1 MTQTKYGHIRI
12 YIYLLCRRIKLWRQ
26 GKGKSFLILIIV
38 EIAKGNT
45 PVPFSRQTFTK
56 VWFSKNPQIWSHL
69 ISSSRRHKKS
79 SFSPLFWEKIEVP
92 SWFGNMN
99 IQGGESYVSPQS
111 GSEIS
116 FLKKNII
123 CSLFNVYQVVTY
135 QKGGGHEIISLLQ
148 VIKPQATSLLFFINV
163 YFFQVHLW
171 QPYAVTRSWE
181 DGKGLKCQQFLTS
194 WAKRTQ
200 IEWWH
205 IFFTFSSYFL
215 TGCVKDQE

>member
-1 MTQTKYGHIRI
+1 MKISGVKNVSSLAVDTNKIWPHQDLH
-12 YIYLLCRRIKLWRQ
+12 LPSRRIKLWRQ

-79 SFSPLFWEKIEVP
+79 SFSSLFWEKIEVP

-116 FLKKNII
+116 FLKKK
-123 CSLFNVYQVVTY
+123 T
-135 QKGGGHEIISLLQ
+135 
-148 VIKPQATSLLFFINV
+148 
-163 YFFQVHLW
+163 
-171 QPYAVTRSWE
+171 
-181 DGKGLKCQQFLTS
+181 
-194 WAKRTQ
+194 
-200 IEWWH
+200 
-205 IFFTFSSYFL
+205 
-215 TGCVKDQE
+215 